1 MNGRDA
7 ERLSAVSRSF
17 LSRKQRTEGA
27 AMKRF
32 LLLVGVVF
40 GVGVWWFALAFRDD
54 GERKLAHE
62 TDVPAGDGDETA
74 SAPPARR
81 DAPVTPGWNRDRSFP
96 TATVPVETAAQSTAP
111 AEPKP
116 ELTTADQR
124 IFLQSRFAIEKV
136 DVAWATTARQEVSAD
151 LAKVNANGVTLQ
163 GVECHASLCRAE
175 LVSASPEAA
184 LAFSESYLR
193 QRTWTGPGFMS
204 SDEQN
209 PDGTRRTVMFLGRP
223 GTDLPH
229 LE

>member
-1 MNGRDA
+1 
-7 ERLSAVSRSF
+7 
-17 LSRKQRTEGA
+17 
-27 AMKRF
+27 MKRIS
-32 LLLVGVVF
+32 LLVGVVF
-40 GVGVWWFALAFRDD
+40 GIGVWWFALAFRDD
-54 GERKLAHE
+54 GERKRGHE
-62 TDVPAGDGDETA
+62 TDVSAREGETA
-74 SAPPARR
+74 SVPPAPR
-81 DAPVTPGWNRDRSFP
+81 DPPVTPGWNRDRPLP
-96 TATVPVETAAQSTAP
+96 TATVPVETAAHNAAP

-163 GVECHASLCRAE
+163 GVECRASLCRAE

-209 PDGTRRTVMFLGRP
+209 PDGSRRTVMFLGRA
-223 GTDLPH
+223 GTELPY